1 MSRVHDMGGRFG
13 DGPVKPDFGNKP
25 VFEKE
30 WHARVLALTIASGFL
45 GHWNLDESRHVR
57 ECLSPKD
64 YSRFSYYEKWLA
76 GLVDILVEKGVVTSR
91 EVEKLSPELASA
103 NLVSR
108 VLKPE
113 EVFPSLAKGG
123 PTKRESGP
131 KALFEVGDSVITCRA
146 ENKHVSGG
154 HTRLPSYAAGKS
166 GKIIS
171 YNGNHVFPDMNA
183 HQAGESPEPLYTVAF
198 LAEVLWEHP
207 ESPND
212 LVMLDLWQSY
222 LVHS

>member
-13 DGPVKPDFGNKP
+13 DGPVKPDFGKEP

-30 WHARVLALTIASGFL
+30 WHARALALTIASGFL
-45 GHWNLDESRHVR
+45 GQWNLDESRHIR

-64 YSRFSYYEKWLA
+64 YARFSYYEKWLA
-76 GLVDILVEKGVVTSR
+76 GLADILVAKGVVTSK
-91 EVEKLSPELASA
+91 EIETLSPEIASEY
-103 NLVSR
+103 LVSR

-113 EVFPSLAKGG
+113 EVFSSLAKGG
-123 PTKRESGP
+123 PTKRQIGP
-131 KALFEVGDSVITCRA
+131 KALFKVGDRVITRNA

-154 HTRLPSYAAGKS
+154 HTRLPKYAADKP

-171 YNGNHVFPDMNA
+171 YNGNHVFPDHNA
-183 HQAGESPEPLYTVAF
+183 HTAGESPEPLYTVAF

-222 LVHS
+222 LLQQ